1 MPARVLSDLT
11 EGISRP
17 PVSSSLSL
25 PLDLSSSSSSS
36 CFALASFC
44 SFFCFFFSLA
54 CSATSRA
61 RFPTSGE
68 FYSRCFGS
76 TQPLLPVPA
85 SVLDFWLGSP
95 PAPFFFFSPVFF
107 AIPISAVPLQTF
119 YKASLLYNRQF
130 HLLPYSDQHMMLLAN
145 NFTCTLLTAQ
155 NCITTT
161 AATVMLKKRTHA
173 QEE

>member
-17 PVSSSLSL
+17 PGSSSLSL
-25 PLDLSSSSSSS
+25 PLDLSSSSS
-36 CFALASFC
+36 CLALASFC

-119 YKASLLYNRQF
+119 YKASLLYKQAISSF
-130 HLLPYSDQHMMLLAN
+130 ALLWSTYDVTCYAN
-145 NFTCTLLTAQ
+145 NFTYTLLTAQ
-155 NCITTT
+155 I
-161 AATVMLKKRTHA
+161 VS
-173 QEE
+173 